1 MFDLATVHGEHYKVL
16 TPGIIVRDLWQG
28 VQQAIVP
35 NLVLSQQSPK
45 LLSSLCA
52 Y

>member
-28 VQQAIVP
+28 VQQAIVFCQTLFYL
-35 NLVLSQQSPK
+35 NRVLSF
-45 LLSSLCA
+45 
-52 Y
+52 